1 MISYNT
7 KPSGVVKRMSLLLCL
22 LILSSTLL
30 SCSHPASLPSSQID
44 MRLDDTVAL
53 VYYST
58 SLPKEYY
65 NKGTSYLVRMNREG
79 AIQTLLGEGLE
90 WGSPVKLPDQDSLVI
105 QRKHEIEVHTN
116 EAKSASYTSPCP
128 VSAGYR
134 QMSGYLTGSRQYY
147 SMFNQGVA
155 WNGDYISIL
164 RWGDSNHHYCR
175 EIREFVEAQGSDGH
189 TVYALTSEHA
199 SLQGL
204 SLIAIELRDD
214 QLISA
219 KYPLLDIDTGS
230 LIVQTDIVSVQE
242 KLYAVFSTR
251 NPDNRVKLQ
260 LMEIDTASH
269 TANVYPLHT
278 YGGELDNRYF
288 SLSANS
294 LGMAEGKLYYVDG
307 YGTVFPFALD
317 TRTAG
322 QTYSLSGFEP
332 TFDRNQEMGYARGNH
347 YYLFRYDA
355 ALQAH
360 KVEQY
365 RLADGSLQ
373 QELRIPKVKDA
384 ISPEVY
390 LYDFQMLSDL

>member
-1 MISYNT
+1 MISNPT
-7 KPSGVVKRMSLLLCL
+7 KPPGVVKRMSLLLCL

-30 SCSHPASLPSSQID
+30 SCSHPASLPSSPID
-44 MRLDDTVAL
+44 IRLDDTIAL
-53 VYYST
+53 IYYST

-65 NKGTSYLVRMNREG
+65 NKGTSYLVRINREG
-79 AIQTLLGEGLE
+79 SIQTLLGEGLE
-90 WGSPVKLPDQDSLVI
+90 WGSPVKLPSQGSLVI
-105 QRKHEIEVHTN
+105 QRKDGIEVQTN
-116 EAKSASYTSPCP
+116 DAKSASYASPCA

-134 QMSGYLTGSRQYY
+134 HMSGYLTGSKQYY
-147 SMFNQGVA
+147 SLFNQGVA
-155 WNGDYISIL
+155 PNDDYVSIL
-164 RWGDSNHHYCR
+164 RWGDSTHHYCE
-175 EIREFVEAQGSDGH
+175 EIRDFVEAQGSDGH
-189 TVYALTSEHA
+189 AVYALTSDHA

-204 SLIAIELRDD
+204 SLVVLEPRNDK
-214 QLISA
+214 LISD
-219 KYPLLDIDTGS
+219 KYTLLDMDTGS

-269 TANVYPLHT
+269 TVNVYPLHT
-278 YGGELDNRYF
+278 YGEELDNRYF

-317 TRTAG
+317 SRTAG

-347 YYLFRYDA
+347 FYLFRYDA

-390 LYDFQMLSDL
+390 LYDFQMLIDL

>member
-1 MISYNT
+1 
-7 KPSGVVKRMSLLLCL
+7 MSLLLCL

-30 SCSHPASLPSSQID
+30 SCSHPASLPSSSID
-44 MRLDDTVAL
+44 MRLDDTIAL

-65 NKGTSYLVRMNREG
+65 HKGTSYLVRMNREG
-79 AIQTLLGEGLE
+79 AIQTLLGDGLE

-105 QRKHEIEVHTN
+105 QRKHGIEVQTN
-116 EAKSASYTSPCP
+116 EAKSASYASPCA

-134 QMSGYLTGSRQYY
+134 QMSGYLTGSKQYY
-147 SMFNQGVA
+147 SLFNQGVA
-155 WNGDYISIL
+155 SNDDYVSIL
-164 RWGDSNHHYCR
+164 RWGDTHHHYCR
-175 EIREFVEAQGSDGH
+175 EMREFVEAQGSDGH
-189 TVYALTSEHA
+189 TVYALTSDHA

-204 SLIAIELRDD
+204 SLVAMEPGHDKLV
-214 QLISA
+214 SA
-219 KYPLLDIDTGS
+219 KYPLLDMDTGS

-242 KLYAVFSTR
+242 KLYTVFSTR
-251 NPDNRVKLQ
+251 NSDNRVKLQ

-278 YGGELDNRYF
+278 YGEELDNRYF

-294 LGMAEGKLYYVDG
+294 LGTAEEKLYYVDG

-322 QTYSLSGFEP
+322 PMYPLAGFEP
-332 TFDRNQEMGYARGNH
+332 TFDRNQEMGYARGK
-347 YYLFRYDA
+347 YFYLFRYDA
-355 ALQAH
+355 ELQAH

-373 QELRIPKVKDA
+373 RELTIPKVKDA

-390 LYDFQMLSDL
+390 LYDFQMLVDL

>member
-1 MISYNT
+1 MT
-7 KPSGVVKRMSLLLCL
+7 LLLCL

-30 SCSHPASLPSSQID
+30 SCSHPASLPSSSID

-65 NKGTSYLVRMNREG
+65 NRGTSYLVRMNREG
-79 AIQTLLGEGLE
+79 AIQTLPGDGLE
-90 WGSPVKLPDQDSLVI
+90 WGSPVKLPDQSSLVI
-105 QRKHEIEVHTN
+105 QRKDGIEVHTN
-116 EAKSASYTSPCP
+116 EAKSASYASPCA

-134 QMSGYLTGSRQYY
+134 QMSGYLTGSKQYY
-147 SMFNQGVA
+147 SLFNQGVA
-155 WNGDYISIL
+155 PNDDYVSIL
-164 RWGDSNHHYCR
+164 RWGDTHHHYCR
-175 EIREFVEAQGSDGH
+175 EMREFVEAQGSDGH
-189 TVYALTSEHA
+189 TVYALTSDHA

-204 SLIAIELRDD
+204 SLVVVEPGRDK
-214 QLISA
+214 LISD
-219 KYPLLDIDTGS
+219 KYPLLDMDTGS
-230 LIVQTDIVSVQE
+230 LIVQTDIVPVQG
-242 KLYAVFSTR
+242 KLYTVFSTR
-251 NPDNRVKLQ
+251 GPDNRVKLQ

-278 YGGELDNRYF
+278 YGEELDNRYF

-365 RLADGSLQ
+365 RLTDGSLQ

-390 LYDFQMLSDL
+390 LYDFQVLSDL

>member
-1 MISYNT
+1 MMPNPA
-7 KPSGVVKRMSLLLCL
+7 KPPGAVKRMSLLLCL

-30 SCSHPASLPSSQID
+30 SCSHPASLPSSQAD
-44 MRLDDTVAL
+44 VRLDDTVAL

-65 NKGTSYLVRMNREG
+65 NKGTSYLVRMNVEG
-79 AIQTLLGEGLE
+79 SIQTLLGEGLE
-90 WGSPVKLPDQDSLVI
+90 WGSPVKLPEQDSLII
-105 QRKHEIEVHTN
+105 QRKRHIEVQTN
-116 EAKSASYTSPCP
+116 EAGSASYVSPCS

-134 QMSGYLTGSRQYY
+134 QMSGYLTGSKQYY
-147 SMFNQGVA
+147 SLFNQGVA
-155 WNGDYISIL
+155 PNDDYVSIL

-189 TVYALTSEHA
+189 MIYALTSDHA

-204 SLIAIELRDD
+204 SLIAMEPRQDN
-214 QLISA
+214 LISA
-219 KYPLLDIDTGS
+219 TYPLLDMDTGS
-230 LIVQTDIVSVQE
+230 LIVQTDIVSVQG

-251 NPDNRVKLQ
+251 TPDNRVKLQ
-260 LMEIDTASH
+260 LMEIDTASR
-269 TANVYPLHT
+269 TACVYPLHT
-278 YGGELDNRYF
+278 YGEELDNRYF

-294 LGMAEGKLYYVDG
+294 LGVTEGKLYYVDG

-322 QTYSLSGFEP
+322 STYPLAGFEP
-332 TFDRNQEMGYARGNH
+332 SSDRNHEMGYARGN
-347 YYLFRYDA
+347 YFYLFRYDA
-355 ALQAH
+355 VHQAH